1 MTTLSGHTSAILAS
15 RVQGT
20 PVFNVDSDKIGT
32 IEDIVLDKGS
42 NSIMF
47 AVIGSG
53 GVLGMGEKFRPIPWS
68 LLDFDADKGG
78 YIVPINKTV
87 LDKAPA
93 YELEELTKH
102 NGDAAIRSETF
113 SYYQAPTYW

>member
-1 MTTLSGHTSAILAS
+1 MPTISGHTSAILAS

-20 PVFNVDSDKIGT
+20 PVFNVDGDKIGT

-42 NSIMF
+42 NNIMF

-53 GVLGMGEKFRPIPWS
+53 GVLGLGEKFRPIPWS
-68 LLDFDADKGG
+68 LLDFDPNKGG
-78 YIVPINKTV
+78 YIVPVSKSV
-87 LDKAPA
+87 LEKAPA
-93 YELEELTKH
+93 YDLEELTKH
-102 NGDAAIRSETF
+102 DGDAAIRSETF